1 VSLTR
6 KMLKAMGIEESVI
19 DQIIEAHTETTD
31 SLKAERDRLK
41 DDADKVAGLKKQLEE
56 VQAELEKASDKS
68 EYEALKG
75 KYEEEHKE
83 LEKLQGTSQKLQ
95 QDFDAYKAEV
105 DQRETKRAKS
115 KAYTDLLTKA
125 GVSQKYVGT
134 VLKVADLSKVELD
147 ENGSVKGADELVES
161 LKTEWK
167 DFIPTTQKR
176 GAKPDDPPKADGGI
190 KGANPRAVQIAKD
203 RHRKLFGS
211 NNEE

>member
-1 VSLTR
+1 MSLTR
-6 KMLKAMGIEESVI
+6 QMLKALGIEGDAIE
-19 DQIIEAHTETTD
+19 QIIEAHTETTD

-41 DDADKVAGLKKQLEE
+41 DEAAKVEGLEKQLSE

-75 KYEEEHKE
+75 KYDKEHAE

-115 KAYTDLLTKA
+115 KAYTDLLSKA
-125 GVSQKYVGT
+125 GVAQKYVGT
-134 VLKVADLSKVELD
+134 VLKVADLSKVEFD
-147 ENGSVKGADELVES
+147 EDGSVKGADELIDT
-161 LKTEWK
+161 LKDEWK
-167 DFIPTTQKR
+167 DFIPTAQKR
-176 GAKPDDPPKADGGI
+176 GAKPDEPPKVDGGI

-211 NNEE
+211 NEE